1 MWEDGGDNLEKLKQI
16 LRHGRKGSK
25 IILTTRMQHVVDKL
39 DVGALADQGIIRPV
53 CKSDQINLSLLSE
66 DDCWNVMRQM
76 AFRRDEDQS
85 GLEAIGRQIAKKCAG
100 LPLLARSLGYLISQ
114 YKSTEAWEDIRD
126 KKIVLGLEEDI
137 NLQEPL
143 ERLMMSYYYM
153 PLKFKLCFTYCA
165 VFPKGFAIAI
175 DHLIHQWRALGY
187 IQPIDGHHCIN
198 YLLGMSF
205 LQISKSSQSAPGDAE
220 APIKVTMH
228 DLVYDLA
235 QIILDKELISIDAS
249 EQMTQSNL
257 ENHYSRHMQLI
268 NYQKQSISLKEFPE
282 KIRSLHFTKCSKLQ
296 LQDKSFSKSKYL
308 RVLDISGCSINGK
321 PVPSSILLPS
331 SIQHLLLLRYLDAT
345 GLPITALPK
354 SLHKLQNMQTL
365 LLSNCELETLPDSIG
380 CLLNLCYL
388 DLSSNT
394 NLNKLPM
401 SFGELSTL
409 SFLKLSKCSKLK
421 ELPKSIHKLK
431 SLRHLYMSGCCA
443 LQNLPDEFGSLPKLL
458 FLNLSNCSKLV
469 KLPNSVSL
477 KSLERLNLSNCH
489 QLQSLPEDFGNLDKL
504 KFLNLSDCYKQQV
517 LPKSFCQ
524 LKHLKDLDLSDCHDL
539 KELPECFGSLS
550 ELHYLNLS
558 SCSKLK
564 TLPESFGDLSKLKHL
579 NLSYCIRFEKH
590 PSTFCNLKL
599 QTLYMN
605 SLQSLW
611 DMPDGIGNMS
621 SLTLFEVSTASYFIN
636 NMKAPCIL
644 SRLKLQE
651 TIVHNV
657 HDVQEEDYGWCSS
670 IVSLGELTCQ
680 RLQIEGLH
688 NVKRPEDAEVA
699 KLRDNPDLREL
710 ILTWYDARGTEN
722 RRDAEVLENLVPP
735 RTLEG
740 FELRGYMSRNFPNWM
755 VDISSY
761 LPYLTSIHLRGL
773 EACDSLPPL
782 GRLPNVRLLHME
794 LIPNIRKI
802 GKEFYGEEG
811 TCKKLRIIQLK
822 GLSNLDEWWTTRS
835 GDEDDEFLIPN
846 LHRLEVHSCPRL
858 KFLPCPPKSMY
869 WELHG
874 SDEVLPV
881 HGFGWISS
889 STLPFRAE
897 IQSTDFSH
905 DKWGRLQHLTT
916 LEELWV
922 MDSGSFSTFPEAS
935 PCFPSLRYLRMS
947 LANLE
952 MLPEW
957 LGQLTTLKQLVIYD
971 CPNLT
976 SLPASIR
983 NLTTLKTLEIWSC
996 PRLIERCKG
1005 EDAHKIS
1012 HIPDVRLGHPLEA
1025 YLFSGQPI
1033 ERSESDSQANLS
1045 EPKSDSQS
1053 ESDSLSQLE
1062 QDLKES
1068 ERELQSERVV

>member
-205 LQISKSSQSAPGDAE
+205 LQISKSS
-220 APIKVTMH
+220 
-228 DLVYDLA
+228 
-235 QIILDKELISIDAS
+235 
-249 EQMTQSNL
+249 
-257 ENHYSRHMQLI
+257 
-268 NYQKQSISLKEFPE
+268 
-282 KIRSLHFTKCSKLQ
+282 
-296 LQDKSFSKSKYL
+296 
-308 RVLDISGCSINGK
+308 
-321 PVPSSILLPS
+321 
-331 SIQHLLLLRYLDAT
+331 
-345 GLPITALPK
+345 
-354 SLHKLQNMQTL
+354 
-365 LLSNCELETLPDSIG
+365 
-380 CLLNLCYL
+380 
-388 DLSSNT
+388 
-394 NLNKLPM
+394 
-401 SFGELSTL
+401 
-409 SFLKLSKCSKLK
+409 
-421 ELPKSIHKLK
+421 
-431 SLRHLYMSGCCA
+431 
-443 LQNLPDEFGSLPKLL
+443 
-458 FLNLSNCSKLV
+458 
-469 KLPNSVSL
+469 
-477 KSLERLNLSNCH
+477 
-489 QLQSLPEDFGNLDKL
+489 
-504 KFLNLSDCYKQQV
+504 
-517 LPKSFCQ
+517 
-524 LKHLKDLDLSDCHDL
+524 
-539 KELPECFGSLS
+539 
-550 ELHYLNLS
+550 
-558 SCSKLK
+558 
-564 TLPESFGDLSKLKHL
+564 
-579 NLSYCIRFEKH
+579 
-590 PSTFCNLKL
+590 
-599 QTLYMN
+599 
-605 SLQSLW
+605 QSLW